1 MDRYDVIVIG
11 IGGMGSASV
20 YHLARRGARVLGL
33 ERFNIPNEMG
43 SSHGVNRMIRLAYY
57 EHPSYVPLLLRAYEL
72 WRELEN
78 LSGERLLFITG
89 SIDAGPRDGE
99 IIKGALHACEHY
111 HLSYEE
117 MDGADLHARFP
128 GYRLPTDM
136 AAVYQPD
143 GGFLLS
149 EKAIVAHVRL
159 AQVLGAEIRAREQVL
174 EWSSGRDF
182 VEVRTKQKTYQAT
195 SLVITAGSWAAK
207 LVNNLTDL
215 AKPERQVL
223 MWAQPIRPDY
233 FQLGAFPVF
242 NLETR
247 EGRFYGFPVYGI
259 PGFKL
264 GKYHHRREHAD
275 PDHMDRECHPQ
286 DEQVLREAVE
296 RYFPDANGPTMGL
309 TACIFTNSPDGH
321 FIIDSHPDSPQ
332 VQIAAS
338 FSGHGFKFCSVVGE
352 IMADLALQGRT
363 RHDLDL
369 FRLKRFMTG

>member
-11 IGGMGSASV
+11 IGGMGSSSA

-43 SSHGVNRMIRLAYY
+43 SSHGVTRIIRLAYY

-89 SIDAGPRDGE
+89 SVDAGPRDGE
-99 IIKGALHACEHY
+99 IIKGALQACEHF
-111 HLSYEE
+111 HLNYEE

-128 GYRLPTDM
+128 GYRLPKDM

-159 AQVLGAEIRAREQVL
+159 AQALGAEIRAREQVL
-174 EWSSGRDF
+174 DWGPGRDF
-182 VEVRTKQKTYQAT
+182 VQVRTTQKTYQAT
-195 SLVITAGSWAAK
+195 SLVITAGPWMPK
-207 LVNNLTDL
+207 LANNLIGL
-215 AKPERQVL
+215 AKPERQVV

-242 NLETR
+242 NLEAP

-296 RYFPDANGPTMGL
+296 RYFPDANGPTM
-309 TACIFTNSPDGH
+309 
-321 FIIDSHPDSPQ
+321 
-332 VQIAAS
+332 
-338 FSGHGFKFCSVVGE
+338 
-352 IMADLALQGRT
+352 
-363 RHDLDL
+363 
-369 FRLKRFMTG
+369 